1 MKGKLVY
8 IFFYHGVVLAI
19 NKIVFGCLIH
29 YDPEFAADV
38 IFKFVLI
45 AVEVVFGDIGK
56 DRHIGPEGDDV
67 IQLEAADLSHVPF
80 LRIFCDLPGEGIAD
94 IPDEGTIQAAMATDM
109 ICHGGSRGLTVAAGD
124 ADDPAVA
131 FIAISQFDLTDD
143 GDAFLPYLLYQFV
156 LFRNA
161 GAFHDFVGS
170 QDAGGR
176 VMALFEFDAVGT
188 EGMTVFILQRAT
200 IGHEDVIA
208 AFGRQYGCTYA
219 ALTTTEYDHS
229 LFHVIL

>member
-1 MKGKLVY
+1 MLVY
-8 IFFYHGVVLAI
+8 HRVVGAI
-19 NKIVFGCLIH
+19 NKIVLRRLVHGDAKLAGDIVLELI
-29 YDPEFAADV
+29 V
-38 IFKFVLI
+38 I
-45 AVEVVFGDIGK
+45 AVQVVFGDIGK

-94 IPDEGTIQAAMATDM
+94 IPDEGTIQAAMTTDM

-156 LFRNA
+156 LFGDA

-176 VMALFEFDAVGT
+176 VMPLFEFDAVGA

-229 LFHVIL
+229 LFHVIF